1 MGVIELQNCDSITE
15 FENCDTK
22 VYMTD
27 YPSISM
33 NQINENIPRLEKA
46 WKLLEE
52 GKVYLSRENS
62 LRAVVVGSNQ
72 NYRVNIAAQDCQ
84 CEDHEYRPELIC
96 KHIRAAQLARDIQLG
111 LITLEVKN

>member
-1 MGVIELQNCDSITE
+1 MGVIELQSCNISS
-15 FENCDTK
+15 DTM
-22 VYMTD
+22 VYIEGKTILPM
-27 YPSISM
+27 S
-33 NQINENIPRLEKA
+33 QINENIPRLEKA

-72 NYRVNIAAQDCQ
+72 NYQVNIAAQDCQ

>member
-1 MGVIELQNCDSITE
+1 MGVIELQSCNISSDTRVYITE
-15 FENCDTK
+15 RTI
-22 VYMTD
+22 V
-27 YPSISM
+27 SM
-33 NQINENIPRLEKA
+33 SQINENIPRLEKA

-52 GKVYLSRENS
+52 GKVYLSRENP

>member
-1 MGVIELQNCDSITE
+1 MGVIELQSCNISSDTRVYITE
-15 FENCDTK
+15 RTI
-22 VYMTD
+22 V
-27 YPSISM
+27 SM
-33 NQINENIPRLEKA
+33 SQINENIPRLEKA

-52 GKVYLSRENS
+52 GKVCLSRENS

>member
-1 MGVIELQNCDSITE
+1 MRMGVIDLHSCNISSDTRVYITE
-15 FENCDTK
+15 K
-22 VYMTD
+22 V
-27 YPSISM
+27 ILSM
-33 NQINENIPRLEKA
+33 SQINENIPRLAKA

-96 KHIRAAQLARDIQLG
+96 KHIRAAQLARDIQIG
-111 LITLEVKN
+111 AITLEVEN